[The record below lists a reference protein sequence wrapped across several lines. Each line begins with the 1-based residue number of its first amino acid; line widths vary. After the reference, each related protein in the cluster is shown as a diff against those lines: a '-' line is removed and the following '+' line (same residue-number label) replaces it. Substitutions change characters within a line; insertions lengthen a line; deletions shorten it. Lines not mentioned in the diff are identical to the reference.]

1 MYVYVFCFLNF
12 LLEEVGIEWDSQPCH
27 LQTPATTIDA
37 LQENIDMLEE
47 ENEQQLQELCQ
58 LRHRAQQNGAMQWDL
73 TSFSESP
80 RDLPGVDSV

>member
-1 MYVYVFCFLNF
+1 MYVFLCFFN
-12 LLEEVGIEWDSQPCH
+12 LLFDEVGIQWDSQPCH
-27 LQTPATTIDA
+27 LQTPANTIDA
-37 LQENIDMLEE
+37 LQDNIDMLEE

-80 RDLPGVDSV
+80 RDLPCVDSV